1 MRALFFLLVAVP
13 VAGFTQGAAKCAEMA
28 KLRIPGAQLEITR
41 ADWVPAG
48 PMPAGRGGG
57 SAVTLPA
64 HCRVEGKLDKR
75 TGANG
80 KIYGIGFAVALPEN
94 WTGQFLQQGG
104 GGLNG
109 TVAVPLGGQAAGDR
123 PALARGFAVATT
135 DTGHAAATGGGFD
148 GSFMQDQQA
157 LLDFEYVAIG
167 RVAVLARQIIEA
179 FYQKPAAHS
188 YYVGCSTGGRE
199 AMLMT
204 ERYPLYFDGV
214 VAGAPAMRTGL
225 SNLADRT
232 VTVALNKIAPKGPDG
247 KPVPGGALS
256 DGDRKAI
263 VNKLLDVCDARDGIK
278 DGMIFD
284 AVGCNFD
291 PASLVCSGP
300 KAEGCLSA
308 EQADAIRKG
317 FAGPKDSHGTAVY
330 PGFFFDTG
338 ITATGGG
345 IPGLLA
351 SGSSPIGP
359 PNTAVEQNV
368 DAEAA
373 AARANVAAQLGDS
386 AYWTNL
392 STFSSHGGKLIF
404 YHGVSDPWFS
414 AKDTIGYYE
423 RMTEANGGR
432 EKVTDWGRL
441 FLSPGMGHCGGG
453 SATLDTFDML
463 TAISNWVEKG
473 AAPDSVTAMGRAFP
487 GRSRPLC
494 AYPAHAQ
501 YKGTGNPE
509 DAANYEC
516 KKENK

>member
-1 MRALFFLLVAVP
+1 MMKALFVLMVAAP
-13 VAGFTQGAAKCAEMA
+13 AIGLAQNSAKCTEIA
-28 KLRIPGAQLEITR
+28 KLTVPGARLEITR

-48 PMPAGRGGG
+48 PMQAGRGGG
-57 SAVTLPA
+57 SGVTLPA
-64 HCRVEGKLDKR
+64 HCRVEGMLDKR
-75 TGANG
+75 AGANG
-80 KIYGIGFAVALPEN
+80 KTYGIGFAVAMPEN

-109 TVAVPLGGQAAGDR
+109 SVAVPLGGQAAGDR
-123 PALARGFAVATT
+123 SALVRGFAVVTT
-135 DTGHAAATGGGFD
+135 DTGHTGTGGFD

-167 RVAVLARQIIEA
+167 RVAVLAKQIIEA
-179 FYQKPAAHS
+179 FYQKPPAHS

-199 AMLMT
+199 AMIVT
-204 ERYPLYFDGV
+204 QRYPLYFDGV

-232 VTVALNKIAPKGPDG
+232 VAVALNKVAPKGPDG
-247 KPVPGGALS
+247 KPIPGGALS
-256 DGDRKAI
+256 EGDRKAI
-263 VNKLLDVCDARDGIK
+263 VNKLLEVCDARDGIK

-284 AVGCNFD
+284 ARGCNFD
-291 PASLVCSGP
+291 PASMICKGA
-300 KAEGCLSA
+300 KAEGCLST
-308 EQADAIRKG
+308 EQAGAIAKG
-317 FAGPKDSHGTAVY
+317 FAGPKDSQGNQVY

-359 PNTAVEQNV
+359 PNAAVEQNV

-373 AARANVAAQLGDS
+373 TARANVAAQVGDS

-392 STFSSHGGKLIF
+392 SAFASHGGKLIF

-423 RMTEANGGR
+423 RMTQANGGQA
-432 EKVTDWGRL
+432 KVMDWSRL

-453 SATLDTFDML
+453 AATLDTFDML

-473 AAPDSVTAMGRAFP
+473 AAPDSVNATGRAFP

-494 AYPAHAQ
+494 AYPAYAQ

-516 KKENK
+516 KKEEK